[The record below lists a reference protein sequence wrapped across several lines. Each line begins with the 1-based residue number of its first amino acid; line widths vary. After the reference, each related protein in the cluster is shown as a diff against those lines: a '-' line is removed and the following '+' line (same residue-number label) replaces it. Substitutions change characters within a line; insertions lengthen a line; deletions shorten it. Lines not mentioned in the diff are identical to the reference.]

1 MTKNLAKKIT
11 IKTTEITWRQKVIE
25 DYVFMVQ
32 VIEDGSCV
40 FSRKY
45 ANALQAVSSYNK
57 FVDHGT
63 CRETLEVQ
71 LIEPSGEVHT
81 KLFRYPV
88 GVH

>member
-1 MTKNLAKKIT
+1 MTIKIT
-11 IKTTEITWRQKVIE
+11 ETIWRQQVIE

-40 FSRKY
+40 FSRRY
-45 ANALQAVSSYNK
+45 ANALQAVTSYNQ

-63 CRETLEVQ
+63 CREAREIQ
-71 LIEPSGEVHT
+71 LIEPNGEVHT
-81 KLFRYPV
+81 KVFAYPV